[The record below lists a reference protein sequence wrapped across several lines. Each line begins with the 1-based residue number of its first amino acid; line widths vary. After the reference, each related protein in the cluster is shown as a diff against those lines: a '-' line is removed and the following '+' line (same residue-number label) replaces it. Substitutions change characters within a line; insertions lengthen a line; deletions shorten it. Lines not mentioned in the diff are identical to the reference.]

1 MVTVNGHSVKDWD
14 RMYNLHKTAQ
24 FDFNK
29 TNFAC

>member
-24 FDFNK
+24 FDFNAY
-29 TNFAC
+29 TI